1 MAYQHLHERF
11 ARIGH
16 LDHAEA
22 MLAWD
27 EAAMMPAG
35 AGAARAGALAAL
47 RTMIHEATAAPEVGE
62 LLAAAEGEDLDPWQ
76 RANARCIKRQW
87 RRSAAVPAALA
98 TALSEA
104 RSACEQAWRVARA
117 ANDWPAV
124 AGKLAKVVDLAR
136 EEAAAL
142 ADGLGCAPYDALVGG
157 YQHGM
162 ARAELDP
169 LFAQLRGALPPLI
182 QAAAAAPPP
191 TPLPGTHSVASQEAL
206 GRALMAALGFD
217 FERGRLG
224 VSHHPFCGGV
234 PDDTRITTRYNEA
247 DCLESMYAVL
257 HETGHALYQQGL
269 PAAWR
274 GQPVGD
280 ACGMAV
286 HESQS
291 LCMEMQLCR
300 GTPFLR
306 FAAPIMQR
314 ELLGGST
321 TSAAWQS
328 DNLAALARRV
338 KPGFIRVDADELT
351 YPGHVI
357 LRYELET
364 ALIDGSLAVADI
376 PDAWDAAMQQHLGL
390 ATGNDYANGCMQD
403 VHWFAGLIGYFP
415 LYTVGAVMAAQIY
428 RAASASADLDAAAE
442 RGDFEP
448 LVGWLRANIHQR
460 GQLLDAG
467 ALLVEATG
475 AELDAA
481 PFLDHLRRRYGA
493 AG

>member
-16 LDHAEA
+16 LEHAEA

-35 AGAARAGALAAL
+35 AGSARAGALAAL

-76 RANARCIKRQW
+76 RANVYCIARQW

-117 ANDWPAV
+117 DNDWPAV
-124 AGKLAKVVDLAR
+124 VGKLARVVDLTR
-136 EEAAAL
+136 EEADAL
-142 ADGLGCAPYDALVGG
+142 ADGLECAPYDALVAG

-169 LFAQLRGALPPLI
+169 LFAKLRSALPPLI
-182 QAAAAAPPP
+182 EAAAAAAPP
-191 TPLPGTHSVASQEAL
+191 TPLPGTHSVGSQEAL
-206 GRALMAALGFD
+206 GRALMEALGFD
-217 FERGRLG
+217 FDRGRLG

-351 YPGHVI
+351 YPLHVI

-448 LVGWLRANIHQR
+448 LVGWLRANVHQR

-467 ALLVEATG
+467 GLIVEATG

-481 PFLDHLRRRYGA
+481 PFLDHLQRRYGA
-493 AG
+493 DE

>member
-1 MAYQHLHERF
+1 MAYQPLHDRF

-16 LDHAEA
+16 LEHAEA
-22 MLAWD
+22 MLSWD
-27 EAAMMPAG
+27 EAAMMPVG
-35 AGAARAGALAAL
+35 AGETRAAALAAL
-47 RTMIHEATAAPEVGE
+47 RTMIHEAIAAPEVGE
-62 LLAAAEGEDLDPWQ
+62 LLAATEAEDLDPWQ
-76 RANARCIKRQW
+76 RANVRCIERQW
-87 RRSAAVPAALA
+87 RRSSAVPAALA

-104 RSACEQAWRVARA
+104 RSASEQAWRGARA
-117 ANDWPAV
+117 NNDWPAV
-124 AGKLAKVVDLAR
+124 AGKLAAVVDLVR

-162 ARAELDP
+162 GRAEIDA
-169 LFAQLRGALPPLI
+169 LFAELQGALRPLI
-182 QAAAAAPPP
+182 DAAAAAPRPA
-191 TPLPGTHSVASQEAL
+191 PLPGTHSVASQEAL

-217 FERGRLG
+217 FDRGRLG

-247 DCLESMYAVL
+247 DCLESMFAVL

-291 LCMEMQLCR
+291 LCLEMQLCR

-306 FAAPIMQR
+306 FAAPVLQR
-314 ELLGGST
+314 ELLGEPTGDP
-321 TSAAWQS
+321 AWQS

-338 KPGFIRVDADELT
+338 APGFIRVDADELT
-351 YPGHVI
+351 YPLHVM

-364 ALIDGSLAVADI
+364 ALIDGNLAVADV

-403 VHWFAGLIGYFP
+403 VHWFAGLFGYFP
-415 LYTVGAVMAAQIY
+415 LYTVGAVMAAQLY

-448 LVGWLRANIHQR
+448 LIGWLRRQIHQR
-460 GQLLDAG
+460 GQLVDAG
-467 ALLVEATG
+467 ALLAEATG
-475 AELDAA
+475 AELGAV
-481 PFLDHLRRRYGA
+481 PFLDHLRQRYGT
-493 AG
+493 GS